1 MTEMV
6 FIGTLSGQLCGELNC
21 NKVIK
26 ERIKTTYQSCAF
38 IDSNL
43 ASGPDKTG
51 GFGFKKL
58 FQMLGLY
65 FHLLCSLERNA
76 TVYMTPGLSR
86 LGLIR
91 FLIALV
97 MCKLFKAKVVA
108 HYHGS
113 RVINEY
119 DTYKPYFK
127 ALVDYF
133 FRNVDAHIF
142 LSNTLQRQY
151 SSKFKIKNSFVVG
164 NFFSNELHEYLL
176 KNYRETPT
184 LRNRKIR
191 LLYLS
196 NLIEAKG
203 YKTAIEITKK
213 LKILGSDVELKIAGN
228 GSDEV
233 ILKLQELIEG
243 EPIEYLGVVSGVD
256 KYELYNE
263 SDILLFP
270 TLYKQEG
277 LPLVLL
283 EAMISRLLVVTNN
296 IGGIQDLIV
305 NKKTG
310 LFLEKNMQL
319 ESGVTLIQKVLKEPD
334 LYSSIIE
341 AAYDVSESYT
351 EDAFGNNVLKVLNR
365 MSEK

>member
-1 MTEMV
+1 MARLV

-26 ERIKTTYQSCAF
+26 ERVKIAYQCSAF

-51 GFGFKKL
+51 GFKFKKL

-76 TVYMTPGLSR
+76 VVYMTPGLSR

-91 FLIALV
+91 FLVALV
-97 MCKLFKAKVVA
+97 ICKLFKAKVVA

-127 ALVDYF
+127 TLVDYF
-133 FRNVDAHIF
+133 FRNVDTHIF
-142 LSNTLQRQY
+142 LSKTLQHQY
-151 SSKFKIKNSFVVG
+151 SSKLIIKNSFVVG

-176 KNYRETPT
+176 KNCRGITT
-184 LRNRKIR
+184 LKNRKIR

-213 LKILGSDVELKIAGN
+213 LTGLGSDVELKIAGN

-233 ILKLQELIEG
+233 ILKLKELIEG
-243 EPIEYLGVVSGVD
+243 EPIKYLGVVSGVE
-256 KYELYNE
+256 KYELYNQ
-263 SDILLFP
+263 SDVLLFP

-283 EAMISRLLVVTNN
+283 EAMISRLLVITNN

-310 LFLEKNMQL
+310 LFLDKNMQIG
-319 ESGVTLIQKVLKEPD
+319 SGVSLIQKALKEPD
-334 LYSSIIE
+334 LYSTIIE
-341 AAYDVSESYT
+341 TAYNVSKSYT
-351 EDAFGNNVLKVLNR
+351 EDAFGDNVLKVLDG
-365 MSEK
+365 MFQK